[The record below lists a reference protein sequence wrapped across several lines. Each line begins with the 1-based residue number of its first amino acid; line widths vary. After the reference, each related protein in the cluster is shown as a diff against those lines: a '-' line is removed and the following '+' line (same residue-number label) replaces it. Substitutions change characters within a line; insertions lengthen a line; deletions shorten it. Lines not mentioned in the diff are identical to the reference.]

1 VLSPGDLVL
10 DERFRLLR
18 PLARG
23 GMGEVF
29 LAEQISLG
37 RTVAL
42 KVLRR
47 DLREQPGM
55 NERFQREATLL
66 AQVDHP
72 AVVGIIEYGLHE
84 GASVLVMEYVEG
96 RTLEAALEKGDLTPQ
111 QAYRILMQVVDGL
124 SAIHAAGIVHRDLKP
139 ENVLLSP
146 ALRGE
151 RARLL
156 DFGIARLADAAADSA
171 LSQIGV
177 VLGTPEYLSPE
188 QAAGIRVDARSDLY
202 SFGLIA
208 YRCLTGSLP
217 FQGDSPR
224 SWLSLHLTAI
234 PRPLHHKRA
243 ELATLTRLNALILA
257 CLEKEPDRRPESAT
271 KVLETL
277 MDRRLRDELDAAFAP
292 DGTPRRRPTPT
303 GMHVPSEELRALGRR
318 HGSPDGSEAIPPR
331 IPESVLARRRWG
343 GVALVA
349 VLMLVVL
356 SALVVRSQ
364 NLAQRAS
371 ALIAVGAPDTALA
384 MLDAAE
390 TAAREADAGT
400 EPPSEEG
407 VEGQAPPKVAPGSIE
422 LRMIR
427 AEALHALGRHREEHA
442 VLQELPAESW
452 TTGRDRTLTA
462 MASDFALDEENPALR
477 QVLSLWPAE
486 RLRATFS
493 EWAQEPASERSYGL
507 LRFLDR
513 ADRVS
518 ERALATAYAK
528 FVDEGS
534 CDQRRVAARRLGELG
549 PHPHGEVLKKLAEHA
564 ERGCGREEARQ
575 SLTRLEG
582 TP

>member
-1 VLSPGDLVL
+1 
-10 DERFRLLR
+10 
-18 PLARG
+18 
-23 GMGEVF
+23 MGEVF
-29 LAEQISLG
+29 LAEQVSLG

-55 NERFQREATLL
+55 NARFQREATLL

-96 RTLEAALEKGDLTPQ
+96 RTLEAALEQGDLTPQ

-243 ELATLTRLNALILA
+243 ELAPLTRLNALILA

-271 KVLETL
+271 KVLEAL

-292 DGTPRRRPTPT
+292 DGSPRRRPTPT
-303 GMHVPSEELRALGRR
+303 GMHVPSDELRALGRR
-318 HGSPDGSEAIPPR
+318 QGGPEGGDLPPPR
-331 IPESVLARRRWG
+331 VPETVLARRRWG
-343 GVALVA
+343 GAALVA

-356 SALVVRSQ
+356 GALFVRTQS
-364 NLAQRAS
+364 LAQRAS

-390 TAAREADAGT
+390 AEAKHPGEAGGDAPAGDGKEASAATRAEA
-400 EPPSEEG
+400 
-407 VEGQAPPKVAPGSIE
+407 GSIE

-442 VLQELPAESW
+442 LLQELPAESW

-462 MASDFALDEENPALR
+462 MATDFALDEENPALR

-518 ERALATAYAK
+518 DRALATAYAK

-549 PHPHGEVLKKLAEHA
+549 PHPHGEVLKRLAEHA

-575 SLTRLEG
+575 SLTRLEA
-582 TP
+582 TQ